1 MKRPNILFI
10 TLDQL
15 RADSLS
21 CAGHA
26 VVQTPHLDSL
36 AAQGVRFGR
45 HYSQAA
51 PCSPGRA
58 ALYTGTYMMNNRV
71 VANGTPLDDR
81 FDNVALAARRQGYDP
96 VLFGYTDQGVDP
108 RTITDSADPR
118 LSTYESILPGFR
130 EVLHL
135 PEPAVGWLQW
145 LEELGYENIGDTHSA
160 LSSENERPAQ
170 HSITTF
176 LTNTFLHWLNETNAT
191 LPWFAHLSYLRPHPP
206 FVAAGEWSK
215 KYEPASCSDAIGIPD
230 NRHWL
235 HEVLL
240 QHEATR
246 APQTRAELQQV
257 KSQYYGNISHADE
270 QLGRIFQ
277 ELKHRG
283 EWENTVVV
291 ITSDHGE
298 QLGDQ
303 GLLNK
308 AGFFESSYHIGC
320 IVRAPQLSDAHG
332 LVVDEFTENID
343 IFPTLCELMGA
354 AIPTQCDGM
363 SLSSFLHNETPVR
376 WREAATYEW
385 DWRDVLIGIHPE
397 HDAYKWP
404 YDRRL
409 EESHLTVRRSK
420 NYAYV
425 HFGDG
430 SWLCFAVGEDPTWNT
445 TTEEAAIVL
454 REAQAMLTWRAN
466 HTERTLTGMLLEDGG
481 IGRLPTGFS
490 SE

>member
-1 MKRPNILFI
+1 MERPNILFI
-10 TLDQL
+10 TLDQF

-21 CAGHA
+21 CAGHG
-26 VVQTPHLDSL
+26 VVKTPHLDML
-36 AAQGVRFGR
+36 AAHAVRFAS

-58 ALYTGTYMMNNRV
+58 ALYTGTYMMSNRV
-71 VANGTPLDDR
+71 VANGTPLDER

-108 RTITDSADPR
+108 RIVTQVDDPR
-118 LSTYESILPGFR
+118 LFTYESILPGFR
-130 EVLHL
+130 DVLHL
-135 PEPAVGWLQW
+135 PEPAVAWLQW
-145 LEELGYENIGDTHSA
+145 LSELGYDEVGDTYYELA
-160 LSSENERPAQ
+160 RENERPAQ

-176 LTNTFLHWLNETNAT
+176 LTNTFLHWLNDEDTSK
-191 LPWFAHLSYLRPHPP
+191 PWFAHLSFLRPHPP
-206 FVAAGEWSK
+206 FVAAGEWAK
-215 KYEPASCSDAIGIPD
+215 AFDPAECADPIGVPE

-235 HEVLL
+235 HDVLL
-240 QHEATR
+240 EHEATK
-246 APQTRAELQQV
+246 APQTRSEMQQV
-257 KSQYYGNISHADE
+257 KAQYYGNISHVDE
-270 QLGRIFQ
+270 QLGRIFD
-277 ELKHRG
+277 ELKRRG

-291 ITSDHGE
+291 IASDHGE

-320 IVRAPQLSDAHG
+320 IVRVPQFIAAHG
-332 LVVDEFTENID
+332 NVVNEFTENID
-343 IFPTLCELMGA
+343 IFPTLCEVMGE
-354 AIPTQCDGM
+354 AIPVQCDGM
-363 SLSSFLHNETPVR
+363 SLRSFLNNETPVR
-376 WREAATYEW
+376 WRDAATYEW
-385 DWRDVLIGIHPE
+385 DWRDILIGIHPE

-420 NYAYV
+420 EYAYV

-430 SWLCFAVGEDPTWNT
+430 TWLCFALGIDPTWHT
-445 TTEEAAIVL
+445 TTNDPEIVL

-466 HTERTLTGMLLEDGG
+466 NAERTLTGMLLRDGG
-481 IGRLPTGFS
+481 IGRLPAGFS
-490 SE
+490 NE

>member
-1 MKRPNILFI
+1 MKPPNILFI
-10 TLDQL
+10 TLDQF

-21 CAGHA
+21 CAGHG

-135 PEPAVGWLQW
+135 PEPAVGWLQC

-176 LTNTFLHWLNETNAT
+176 LTNTFLHWLHETNES

-215 KYEPASCSDAIGIPD
+215 KYEPASCADAIGIPD

-246 APQTRAELQQV
+246 APQARAELQQV

-270 QLGRIFQ
+270 QLGRIFE
-277 ELKHRG
+277 ELKRRG

-291 ITSDHGE
+291 LTSDHGE

-354 AIPTQCDGM
+354 AIPAQCDGM

-409 EESHLTVRRSK
+409 EESHLTVRRSR

>member
-1 MKRPNILFI
+1 MERPNILFI
-10 TLDQL
+10 TLDQF

-21 CAGHA
+21 CAGHS
-26 VVQTPHLDSL
+26 VVKTPHLDML
-36 AAQGVRFGR
+36 AAHGVRFAR

-58 ALYTGTYMMNNRV
+58 ALYTGTYMMSNRV
-71 VANGTPLDDR
+71 VANGTPLDER

-96 VLFGYTDQGVDP
+96 VLFGYTDQGIDP
-108 RTITDSADPR
+108 RTVTQANDPR
-118 LSTYESILPGFR
+118 LSTYESVLPGFR

-135 PEPAVGWLQW
+135 PEPAVGWLHW
-145 LEELGYENIGDTHSA
+145 LSEIGYDDIGDTQYE
-160 LSSENERPAQ
+160 LSRENERPAE

-176 LTNTFLHWLNETNAT
+176 LTNTFFNWLNSEDTAK
-191 LPWFAHLSYLRPHPP
+191 PWFAHLSFLRPHPP
-206 FVAAGEWSK
+206 FVAAGEWANA
-215 KYEPASCSDAIGIPD
+215 YDPAQCADPIGIPE

-235 HEVLL
+235 HGVLL
-240 QHEATR
+240 EHEATK
-246 APQTRAELQQV
+246 APQTRSAMQHV
-257 KSQYYGNISHADE
+257 RAQYYGSISHVDD
-270 QLGRIFQ
+270 QLGRIFE
-277 ELKHRG
+277 ELKRRG
-283 EWENTVVV
+283 EWDNTVVV
-291 ITSDHGE
+291 VSSDHGE

-320 IVRAPQLSDAHG
+320 IVRVPHLSAAYG
-332 LVVDEFTENID
+332 NVVNEFTENID
-343 IFPTLCELMGA
+343 IFPTLCEVMGE
-354 AIPTQCDGM
+354 AIPIQCDGM
-363 SLSSFLHNETPVR
+363 SLQSFLNNETPTR
-376 WREAATYEW
+376 WRDAATYEW

-409 EESHLTVRRSK
+409 EESHLTVRRSSE
-420 NYAYV
+420 YAYV

-430 SWLCFAVGEDPTWNT
+430 SWLCFAVGEDPTWHT
-445 TTEEAAIVL
+445 TTNDPEIVL

-466 HTERTLTGMLLEDGG
+466 HAERTLTGMLLENGG
-481 IGRLPTGFS
+481 IGRLPAGFS

>member
-1 MKRPNILFI
+1 MERPNILFV
-10 TLDQL
+10 TLDQF

-21 CAGHA
+21 CAGHG
-26 VVQTPHLDSL
+26 VVKTPHLDML
-36 AAQGVRFGR
+36 AAHGVRFAS

-58 ALYTGTYMMNNRV
+58 ALYTGTYMMSNRV

-108 RTITDSADPR
+108 RIVTQVDDPR
-118 LSTYESILPGFR
+118 LFTYESILPGFR
-130 EVLHL
+130 DVMHL
-135 PEPAVGWLQW
+135 PEPAVTWLQW
-145 LEELGYENIGDTHSA
+145 LSELGYAEVGDTYSELA
-160 LSSENERPAQ
+160 RENERPAQ

-176 LTNTFLHWLNETNAT
+176 LTNTFLQWLNGEDTSK
-191 LPWFAHLSYLRPHPP
+191 PWFAHLSFLRPHPP
-206 FVAAGEWSK
+206 FVAAGEWAK
-215 KYEPASCSDAIGIPD
+215 AYEPAECADSIGVPE

-235 HEVLL
+235 HDVLL
-240 QHEATR
+240 QHEATK
-246 APQTRAELQQV
+246 APQTLSEMQQV
-257 KSQYYGNISHADE
+257 KAQYYGNISHVDE
-270 QLGRIFQ
+270 QLGRIFD
-277 ELKHRG
+277 ELKRRG

-291 ITSDHGE
+291 IASDHGE

-320 IVRAPQLSDAHG
+320 IVRVPQFNAAHG
-332 LVVDEFTENID
+332 NVVNEFTENID
-343 IFPTLCELMGA
+343 IFPTLCEVMGE
-354 AIPTQCDGM
+354 AIPIQCDGM
-363 SLSSFLHNETPVR
+363 SLRSFLNNESPVR
-376 WREAATYEW
+376 WRDAATYEW
-385 DWRDVLIGIHPE
+385 DWRDILIGIHPE

-409 EESHLTVRRSK
+409 EQSHLTVRRSK
-420 NYAYV
+420 EYAYV

-430 SWLCFAVGEDPTWNT
+430 TWLCFALGTDPTWHT
-445 TTEEAAIVL
+445 TTNDPEIVL

-466 HTERTLTGMLLEDGG
+466 NAERTLTGMLLRDGG
-481 IGRLPTGFS
+481 IGRLPAGFS
-490 SE
+490 NE

>member
-1 MKRPNILFI
+1 MERPNILFI
-10 TLDQL
+10 TLDQF

-21 CAGHA
+21 CAGHS
-26 VVQTPHLDSL
+26 VVKTPHLDML
-36 AAQGVRFGR
+36 AAHGVRFAR

-58 ALYTGTYMMNNRV
+58 ALYTGTYMMSNRV
-71 VANGTPLDDR
+71 VANGTPLDER

-108 RTITDSADPR
+108 RTIADSDDPR
-118 LSTYESILPGFR
+118 LSTYESVLPGFR

-135 PEPAVGWLQW
+135 PEPAVGWLEW
-145 LEELGYENIGDTHSA
+145 LQEVGYENIGDTQHA
-160 LSSENERPAQ
+160 LSSENERPAE

-176 LTNTFLHWLNETNAT
+176 LTNTFFSWLNGEDSSQ
-191 LPWFAHLSYLRPHPP
+191 PWFAHLSFLRPHPP
-206 FVAAGEWSK
+206 FVAAGQWAQ
-215 KYEPASCSDAIGIPD
+215 KYDPAQCEDPIGVVE

-235 HEVLL
+235 HDVLL
-240 QHEATR
+240 QHGATK
-246 APQTRAELQQV
+246 APQSRSEMQHVRA
-257 KSQYYGNISHADE
+257 QYYGNISHVDE
-270 QLGRIFQ
+270 QLGRIFD
-277 ELKHRG
+277 ELKRRG

-291 ITSDHGE
+291 VSSDHGE

-320 IVRAPQLSDAHG
+320 IIRVPQYEAAHG
-332 LVVDEFTENID
+332 NVVNEFTENID
-343 IFPTLCELMGA
+343 IFPTLCEVMGE
-354 AIPTQCDGM
+354 AIPLQCDGM

-376 WREAATYEW
+376 WRDAATYEW

-397 HDAYKWP
+397 HDAYRWP

-409 EESHLTVRRSK
+409 EESHLAVRRSSE
-420 NYAYV
+420 YAYV

-430 SWLCFAVGEDPTWNT
+430 SWLCFNVGDDPTWGT
-445 TTEEAAIVL
+445 TTTDAVIVL

-466 HTERTLTGMLLEDGG
+466 HAERILAGMLLENGG
-481 IGRLPTGFS
+481 IGRRPAGFS